1 MKKSSAKSRRQRDD
15 RAFAE
20 FEAVMQKLA
29 KTTRPPAG
37 AQAEERI
44 AAPERESFTPRD
56 R

>member
-29 KTTRPPAG
+29 KTTRPPTAE
-37 AQAEERI
+37 AEERI
-44 AAPERESFTPRD
+44 TAPVRESAAPRD